1 MWSRLKRLCT
11 RRPAQP
17 PASRVRVDDAGIWR
31 DAGAAGVTEFWPWAN
46 VREFGFRLLLAGFP
60 DPWSGDY
67 LEASWFIRVPSDGGG
82 LLAVDFDADALD
94 PDNLPP
100 ALLRRLPGLDL
111 AALRQGVAAR
121 ARGDGLR
128 EENGWPG
135 AATPRTPR
143 HRASPA
149 TADAGTRRDPAPASG
164 PRGYRRASPVP
175 PTNAAVLL
183 TSHSARGPRPNSWH
197 ASSTPDAGSASRDR
211 PG

>member
-1 MWSRLKRLCT
+1 MWSRLKRFCT

-17 PASRVRVDDAGIWR
+17 PASRVRVVDDAGIWR

-82 LLAVDFDADALD
+82 LLAVDFDATRWIRTSAAGAA
-94 PDNLPP
+94 PP
-100 ALLRRLPGLDL
+100 ARPGPPRR
-111 AALRQGVAAR
+111 R
-121 ARGDGLR
+121 AWRRRRAPRDGLR

-143 HRASPA
+143 LTPRQPG
-149 TADAGTRRDPAPASG
+149 DRR
-164 PRGYRRASPVP
+164 RG
-175 PTNAAVLL
+175 N
-183 TSHSARGPRPNSWH
+183 
-197 ASSTPDAGSASRDR
+197 
-211 PG
+211 

>member
-111 AALRQGVAAR
+111 AALRQGVAAARR
-121 ARGDGLR
+121 APGMGCAR
-128 EENGWPG
+128 ENGWPG

-143 HRASPA
+143 PD
-149 TADAGTRRDPAPASG
+149 TAPA
-164 PRGYRRASPVP
+164 RRP
-175 PTNAAVLL
+175 PTRELGAIQPLL
-183 TSHSARGPRPNSWH
+183 QVREDIVGRLQSHRQTQQSF
-197 ASSTPDAGSASRDR
+197 
-211 PG
+211 

>member
-100 ALLRRLPGLDL
+100 ALLRRLPGWTWP
-111 AALRQGVAAR
+111 RCQGVAAAR
-121 ARGDGLR
+121 RAQGWAARGEWLAWRGDATD
-128 EENGWPG
+128 
-135 AATPRTPR
+135 AAP
-143 HRASPA
+143 
-149 TADAGTRRDPAPASG
+149 
-164 PRGYRRASPVP
+164 
-175 PTNAAVLL
+175 
-183 TSHSARGPRPNSWH
+183 
-197 ASSTPDAGSASRDR
+197 
-211 PG
+211 

>member
-11 RRPAQP
+11 RHPAQP

-94 PDNLPP
+94 PDHLPP

-111 AALRQGVAAR
+111 AALRQGVAAARR
-121 ARGDGLR
+121 APRDGLR
-128 EENGWPG
+128 EGEWLAWRGDATD
-135 AATPRTPR
+135 AAP
-143 HRASPA
+143 
-149 TADAGTRRDPAPASG
+149 
-164 PRGYRRASPVP
+164 
-175 PTNAAVLL
+175 
-183 TSHSARGPRPNSWH
+183 
-197 ASSTPDAGSASRDR
+197 
-211 PG
+211 

>member
-1 MWSRLKRLCT
+1 MH
-11 RRPAQP
+11 
-17 PASRVRVDDAGIWR
+17 VDDAGIWR

-94 PDNLPP
+94 PDHLPP

-111 AALRQGVAAR
+111 AALRQGVAAARR
-121 ARGDGLR
+121 APRDGLR
-128 EENGWPG
+128 EGEWLAPG

-143 HRASPA
+143 PDTTPA
-149 TADAGTRRDPAPASG
+149 RR
-164 PRGYRRASPVP
+164 P
-175 PTNAAVLL
+175 PTRELGAIQPLL
-183 TSHSARGPRPNSWH
+183 QVREDIVGRLQSHRQTQQSF
-197 ASSTPDAGSASRDR
+197 
-211 PG
+211 

>member
-111 AALRQGVAAR
+111 PRCARAWRRRGAPGWAAR
-121 ARGDGLR
+121 GEWLAWRGDATD
-128 EENGWPG
+128 
-135 AATPRTPR
+135 AAP
-143 HRASPA
+143 
-149 TADAGTRRDPAPASG
+149 
-164 PRGYRRASPVP
+164 
-175 PTNAAVLL
+175 
-183 TSHSARGPRPNSWH
+183 
-197 ASSTPDAGSASRDR
+197 
-211 PG
+211 